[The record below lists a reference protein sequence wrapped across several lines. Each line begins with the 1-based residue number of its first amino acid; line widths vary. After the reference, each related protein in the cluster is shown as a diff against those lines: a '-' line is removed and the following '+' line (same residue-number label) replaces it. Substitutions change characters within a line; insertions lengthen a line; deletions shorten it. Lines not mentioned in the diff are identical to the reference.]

1 VPLAEMKKIQKKT
14 AQELV
19 AAYGTPIDLD
29 KLMKDE
35 EITLKREV
43 MEDSVSGM
51 LVIKPADTVI
61 VVNSSHHHTRQ
72 RFTIAHEFG
81 HYYLHNATAQAF
93 VDQSEQ
99 VFLRDAVSACGTH
112 TQEIQA
118 NWFAAELL
126 MPKDYLLKKF
136 ENKKIDLYDDYQLR
150 LLASE
155 LKVSVQA
162 LVVRLTAL
170 GLIPND
176 CYQERV

>member
-1 VPLAEMKKIQKKT
+1 VPLAAMKKITKRT

-19 AAYGTPIDLD
+19 AEYGTPIDLVR
-29 KLMKDE
+29 LLKDE
-35 EITLKREV
+35 EITLKRED
-43 MEDSVSGM
+43 MEDSISGM
-51 LVIKPADTVI
+51 IVIKPADTTI
-61 VVNSSHHHTRQ
+61 VVNSSHHHSRQ
-72 RFTIAHEFG
+72 RFTIAHECG
-81 HYYLHNATAQAF
+81 HYFLHADSASAF
-93 VDQSEQ
+93 IDQSEKI
-99 VFLRDAVSACGTH
+99 FLRDAVSACGTQR
-112 TQEIQA
+112 QEVQA

-136 ENKKIDLYDDYQLR
+136 DTKKIDLYDDYPLR

-176 CYQERV
+176 CYEPHV

>member
-1 VPLAEMKKIQKKT
+1 MPLAEMKKITKKT
-14 AQELV
+14 AQQLV
-19 AAYGTPIDLD
+19 AEYGTPIDL
-29 KLMKDE
+29 MKILHDE
-35 EITLKREV
+35 NISLKREV
-43 MEDSVSGM
+43 MEESISGM
-51 LVIKPADTVI
+51 LVINKDDATV

-72 RFTIAHEFG
+72 RFTIAHECG
-81 HYYLHNATAQAF
+81 HYFLHADSANAF
-93 VDQSEQ
+93 IDQSEK
-99 VFLRDAVSACGTH
+99 VFLRDAVSACGTQ

-118 NWFAAELL
+118 NRFAAELL

-136 ENKKIDLYDDYQLR
+136 DTKNIDLYDDYQLR

-176 CYQERV
+176 CF